1 MMNKSIATEPILI
14 VEDDIDDQFLL
25 RKVLERLHV
34 ESELLFFANGREA
47 WEYLKRTTRTPFMIL
62 CDINMPVMNGL
73 ELRAK
78 INEDEEIRKKSIP
91 FILLSTAARERDVA
105 LAFDLSVQGFFVKES
120 TLNEME
126 DSLRTIIYYWDRCRH
141 PNFEQKELQ

>member
-1 MMNKSIATEPILI
+1 MMHKSIATEPILI